1 MFLRAARSAAFC
13 IVYAMFGILRAMY
26 YTRMGDN
33 GTTTL
38 YGCDQRLSKSSA
50 IAEALG
56 ALDEATAFLG
66 MLRVHMKSFTM
77 PGGIKVVEVVEEILG
92 HMFTIQ
98 AELAGADKHL
108 ARDTVSRLEQSTT
121 VLADAIPI
129 VTHFIVPGGTEASA
143 FADVA
148 RTIVRRA
155 ERRVVAV
162 AEEKIAT
169 PASET
174 LAYLNRLSS
183 FLFVLARYVATQ
195 EGVVEYVPL
204 YEQ

>member
-1 MFLRAARSAAFC
+1 
-13 IVYAMFGILRAMY
+13 MY
-26 YTRMGDN
+26 YTRTGDN

-56 ALDEATAFLG
+56 ALDEATASLG
-66 MLRVHMKSFTM
+66 MLRVHMKSFAM

-98 AELAGADKHL
+98 AELAGAEKHL
-108 ARDTVSRLEQSTT
+108 ARDTVSRLEQSIT
-121 VLADAIPI
+121 VLADAIPV
-129 VTHFIVPGGTEASA
+129 VTHFIVPGETEASA
-143 FADVA
+143 LADIT
-148 RTIVRRA
+148 RTVVRRA
-155 ERRVVAV
+155 ERHVVAV

-183 FLFVLARYVATQ
+183 FLFVLARYVNREA
-195 EGVVEYVPL
+195 GVDEHAPMYDK
-204 YEQ
+204 